1 MKTILEDI
9 CDIISTIMPDEEE
22 IKIYEERSNN
32 LSYTDILLDLLV
44 SNLIFKMLAVR
55 NASDDSEYDAPGSN
69 PLINSLKL
77 FCKNENLLTEW
88 KDFSLFHVHYIAE
101 NYPLNP
107 TVHKYLLHELKLH
120 EKTDITEQELWERDD
135 NEELVYD
142 YTNFII
148 SNLKTINQEELNS
161 LRYLFEGKILLNC
174 HILEE
179 EKNTELIQEHLKEY
193 QNELS
198 LKNY

>member
-55 NASDDSEYDAPGSN
+55 NASDDSE
-69 PLINSLKL
+69 
-77 FCKNENLLTEW
+77 NENLLTEW

-161 LRYLFEGKILLNC
+161 LRYLFEGIILLNS

-179 EKNTELIQEHLKEY
+179 EKYTELIQEHLKEF